1 MLGQRLTR
9 LAGSSSHFAGGVI
22 SYSNQLKS
30 WWLDVPP
37 ELIESKGAVS
47 AEVAQAMAESVRRRA
62 GTTLG
67 LAVTGIAGPTG
78 ATEEKP
84 IGTVYIAL
92 ADADGAKEKAFRFP
106 GDRGRIRA
114 QATVAALDMVRRYYL
129 RERSPAKG

>member
-1 MLGQRLTR
+1 MLGERLTR
-9 LAGSSSHFAGGVI
+9 LPGSSSHFAGGVI
-22 SYSNQLKS
+22 SYSNELKS
-30 WWLDVPP
+30 AWLDVPP
-37 ELIESKGAVS
+37 ALIESKGAVS
-47 AEVAQAMAESVRRRA
+47 SEVAQAMAESVRRRS

-92 ADADGAKEKAFRFP
+92 ADANGATDKVFRFP

-114 QATVAALDMVRRYYL
+114 QATVAALDMVRRYFL
-129 RERSPAKG
+129 HEPNPTKQ